1 MKDVA
6 LARWMPIVYASVA
19 WPACHEVCTRPLQI
33 SPAGLH
39 KETEDGMKMLQLMC
53 LEFPPCFFVFLTI
66 LRWGFLFKGLPG
78 IS

>member
-39 KETEDGMKMLQLMC
+39 KETEDGMKMLQFLC
-53 LEFPPCFFVFLTI
+53 FGFPPFSLV
-66 LRWGFLFKGLPG
+66 P
-78 IS
+78 